1 MQEEER
7 TCTMYPLA
15 PLMRHPRPDTMPQE
29 MMRALSQVEEP
40 KKRRHWFEGI
50 CTLTQVLSS
59 THCSQAG
66 HRRAGCS
73 SIMAALGMRPVCKS

>member
-1 MQEEER
+1 MQEEP

-40 KKRRHWFEGI
+40 KKRRHWLEGI
-50 CTLTQVLSS
+50 CMVTQAPVTNSLLSGR
-59 THCSQAG
+59 SQTGGLQQHHGSNVHEA
-66 HRRAGCS
+66 C
-73 SIMAALGMRPVCKS
+73 L